1 MFDTCHASN
10 RVLGQR
16 YPPATHATK
25 CRVDIHR
32 RAARVEDLAPE
43 VGHVRARVR
52 RALDHPLEVPALGVL
67 KDGVRAPAD
76 HEERVARTKSE
87 PSGCLEPTA
96 LRGDAELLP
105 AVGIQ
110 GNHL

>member
-1 MFDTCHASN
+1 M
-10 RVLGQR
+10 
-16 YPPATHATK
+16 
-25 CRVDIHR
+25 
-32 RAARVEDLAPE
+32 AARVEDLAPE

-52 RALDHPLEVPALGVL
+52 RALDHPLEVPALSVL
-67 KDGVRAPAD
+67 EDGVRAPAD
-76 HEERVARTKSE
+76 HKERVARTKSE

-110 GNHL
+110 GNHLADVLAGDIEVPVAPVGVVLEDL